1 MFHKV
6 SYIIAQPVWNI
17 PSLFLHFF
25 HYLTTFFDLISRF
38 RDFSSWNQ
46 IQETWNRSH
55 DNCFL
60 PEWSAWSV
68 LLIWEASD
76 KVQIPSKQTLFFFPE
91 MTASISALDYA
102 LPMRSSLFIK
112 ALLPYRIPPAEGPL
126 SWSFCLTF
134 LVPEFKH
141 YKTDSLY
148 YFYRIL
154 SPLFVFFL

>member
-1 MFHKV
+1 M
-6 SYIIAQPVWNI
+6 AQPVWNI
-17 PSLFLHFF
+17 PSSFLHFF
-25 HYLTTFFDLISRF
+25 HYLITFFDLISRF
-38 RDFSSWNQ
+38 RDFSPWNQ
-46 IQETWNRSH
+46 IQKTWNRSH
-55 DNCFL
+55 DNCFSSQNDL
-60 PEWSAWSV
+60 PGLFCWFG
-68 LLIWEASD
+68 
-76 KVQIPSKQTLFFFPE
+76 KHQIKFKFRQSRRCFFFPE

-112 ALLPYRIPPAEGPL
+112 ALLPYRIPPAEVPL

-148 YFYRIL
+148 YLYRIL